1 MREPEARL
9 ALDGATLVLG
19 RRTID
24 SAHGPFEVMFFRDQP
39 RGQTAMAIVR
49 GHIVERAPLLTR
61 VHSSCLTSECL
72 MAGDCD
78 CAQQLDRSLAMIA
91 AEGRGVVFYLMQE
104 GRGAGL
110 SAKARD
116 RMIVQASGHR
126 LTTFDAYA
134 EMGLPSDLRNY
145 DCLGPM
151 ASALGIRGPLELL
164 TNNPEKAEGVA
175 RSLANEK
182 IDVTRRRAIEGPMSP
197 FNFDYL
203 RAKRRSGHFLARG
216 GAVVSALPPESIA
229 VEDALCSEGHPH
241 LISTAH
247 YFLPVVLS
255 PDAKPRERVDW
266 FRMRVVYDR
275 QTARES
281 VLLSL
286 GSPERT
292 ADRGGV
298 GVTLSLLD
306 RLPCSESTGR
316 LALRETLLSI
326 RDQGAGRVAVHF
338 DAENPRADLE
348 TGCGIDVDPAL
359 SREMLAA
366 RWLDVDETFDFR
378 EAHEAGDAER

>member
-1 MREPEARL
+1 
-9 ALDGATLVLG
+9 
-19 RRTID
+19 
-24 SAHGPFEVMFFRDQP
+24 
-39 RGQTAMAIVR
+39 MAIVR
-49 GHIVERAPLLTR
+49 GDIVERAPLLTR

-91 AEGRGVVFYLMQE
+91 SEGRGVVFYLMQE

-134 EMGLPSDLRNY
+134 EMGLPSDLRCY

-182 IDVTRRRAIEGPMSP
+182 IDVTRMRAIESSISP
-197 FNFDYL
+197 FNLDYL
-203 RAKRRSGHFLARG
+203 RAKRQSGHFLARD

-229 VEDALCSEGHPH
+229 VEDALRSDGHPH

-247 YFLPVVLS
+247 YFLPVLLS
-255 PDAKPRERVDW
+255 PGTQERERVDW

-275 QTARES
+275 HTARES

-286 GSPERT
+286 GNPER
-292 ADRGGV
+292 AAGREGG

-306 RLPCSESTGR
+306 RLPCSESQGR
-316 LALRETLLSI
+316 VALRATLLSI

-338 DAENPRADLE
+338 DDENPHADRE
-348 TGCGIDVDPAL
+348 IGCGIDVDSAL
-359 SREMLAA
+359 SKEMLAA
-366 RWLDVDETFDFR
+366 RWLPVDGSFDFS
-378 EAHEAGDAER
+378 ETGETDDAER